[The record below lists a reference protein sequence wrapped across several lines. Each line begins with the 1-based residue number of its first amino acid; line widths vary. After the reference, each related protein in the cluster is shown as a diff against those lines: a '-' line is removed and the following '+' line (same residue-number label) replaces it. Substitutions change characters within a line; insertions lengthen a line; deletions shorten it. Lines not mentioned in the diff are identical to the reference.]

1 VVLIAEVST
10 VVVGTA
16 VVAGADVVVGAA
28 EVSTVVVGTAVVAG
42 ADVVV
47 GAAVVAGDASW
58 SDGSV
63 EHAAAIKAAV
73 KPRAMGR
80 KSFMKKA

>member
-28 EVSTVVVGTAVVAG
+28 VVAG
-42 ADVVV
+42 ADVEV

>member
-1 VVLIAEVST
+1 VEV
-10 VVVGTA
+10 GAA
-16 VVAGADVVVGAA
+16 VVAGADV
-28 EVSTVVVGTAVVAG
+28 E
-42 ADVVV
+42 V